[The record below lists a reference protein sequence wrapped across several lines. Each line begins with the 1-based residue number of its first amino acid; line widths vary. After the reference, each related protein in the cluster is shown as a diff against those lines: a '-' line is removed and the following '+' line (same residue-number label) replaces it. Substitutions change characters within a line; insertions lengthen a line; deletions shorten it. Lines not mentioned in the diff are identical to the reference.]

1 MPTLAEAAAK
11 KTIPSCPEGNSSQ
24 VALCTHGVSLLPL
37 IDSPG
42 KLLKPAAYS
51 QYPRGYVQPDT
62 MKAELPAEMVRSTM
76 DVQGKPSASACLTRR
91 CTMGY
96 SMLTVHQGT
105 EYRYTEWVD
114 FNTEY
119 FGKPDWSRRVGRE
132 LYDHNADPM
141 ENVNKADDAPAELL
155 TALSSLL
162 RAHPVFGVEAVRQA
176 TRHPGGQGHSVTYE

>member
-1 MPTLAEAAAK
+1 
-11 KTIPSCPEGNSSQ
+11 
-24 VALCTHGVSLLPL
+24 
-37 IDSPG
+37 
-42 KLLKPAAYS
+42 
-51 QYPRGYVQPDT
+51 
-62 MKAELPAEMVRSTM
+62 
-76 DVQGKPSASACLTRR
+76 
-91 CTMGY
+91 MGY

-176 TRHPGGQGHSVTYE
+176 TRPPGGQAYSVTYE